1 MAHENIERIGSRIKK
16 LRKQR
21 QVTLKELSEY
31 TGLSIGFL
39 SSFEREVT
47 SPSLQ
52 NLKIIAEALDTTI
65 TDLISDETPERT
77 VIHKKETKVI
87 DFPQYNMAVTY
98 IDFGITPPIY
108 EIITILPGQAAEQNE
123 ARHVYDECCTVISG
137 QLTLHMGGEVYCL
150 QEGDSIYIK
159 KHVRHSLYNYGSKP
173 CVSYWVYLRQ
183 H

>member
-1 MAHENIERIGSRIKK
+1 MANENIEHVGARIKK

-21 QVTLKELSEY
+21 QMTLKELSEY

-52 NLKIIAEALDTTI
+52 NLKTIAEALGTTI
-65 TDLISDETPERT
+65 TDLISVEKQER
-77 VIHKKETKVI
+77 VLLRKGETKVI
-87 DFPQYNMAVTY
+87 DFPQYNLTVTY

-108 EIITILPGQAAEQNE
+108 EIIVINPGKPAESNE
-123 ARHVYDECCTVISG
+123 ARHVYDECCSIISG
-137 QLTLHMGGEVYCL
+137 QMALEMAGEFYYL
-150 QEGDSIYIK
+150 NEGDSVYIK
-159 KHVRHSLYNYGSKP
+159 KNVKHSIYNRTDQP